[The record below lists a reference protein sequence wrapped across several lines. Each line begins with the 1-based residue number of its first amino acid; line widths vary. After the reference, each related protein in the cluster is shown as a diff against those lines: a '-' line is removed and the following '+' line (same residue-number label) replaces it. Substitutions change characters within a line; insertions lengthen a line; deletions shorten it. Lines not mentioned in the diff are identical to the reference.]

1 MFAVTGVGSRAFGRT
16 YRGGELPWEPSDTQ
30 PPTPVRPGPW
40 LYFTADEAAAVE
52 AIVDRLIPPDESGAG
67 RQRGGLRRFH

>member
-1 MFAVTGVGSRAFGRT
+1 MADLSHEGVSRRRLLASTAALVATGLGSRALGRI
-16 YRGGELPWEPSDTQ
+16 YPGGVLPWEPSATE

-52 AIVDRLIPPDESGAG
+52 AIVDR
-67 RQRGGLRRFH
+67 